1 MLASLLALVASLS
14 WGTADFWAGLESR
27 KTTVWTA
34 ALIGQGVAALALVV
48 MLLALAPETPPAA
61 ALVPAVLGGVAGAV
75 GALLQYRALAVLD
88 MSVASPIVA
97 GAALVPVL
105 WGLARGE
112 QPSAL
117 QLAGVAMTLVGI
129 VVISRGPSHDR
140 GGADAT
146 QPRRADRTGVLVA
159 IGSAV
164 TLGLFLVAV
173 DYGDEAGPFW
183 TVTVARTV
191 AFIALALMAVAS
203 RPEVRPRGRA
213 LPILVVVGLL
223 IATANVSFASATTMG
238 YLSIVAVLGW
248 LNPAVTIVWARAV
261 LRERLRPLQV
271 GAAVLVFAGIVCIT
285 LG

>member
-27 KTTVWTA
+27 RTTVWTA
-34 ALIGQGVAALALVV
+34 ALIGQGVAAVALVL
-48 MLLALAPETPPAA
+48 MLLVLAPDTPSAA
-61 ALVPAVLGGVAGAV
+61 ALVPAVLGGVAGGV
-75 GALLQYRALAVLD
+75 GALLQYRALTVLD

-112 QPSAL
+112 QPGAL
-117 QLAGVAMTLVGI
+117 QIAGVAMTLAGI
-129 VVISRGPSHDR
+129 VAISRGPSR
-140 GGADAT
+140 DAEGERVG
-146 QPRRADRTGVLVA
+146 PPGRADRAGVLLA

-173 DYGDEAGPFW
+173 DYGDEAGTLW
-183 TVTVARTV
+183 TVTVVRAV
-191 AFIALALMAVAS
+191 AFVVLALMAAVS
-203 RPEVRPRGRA
+203 GPVLRPRGRA
-213 LPILVVVGLL
+213 LPILVAVGLL
-223 IATANVSFASATTMG
+223 IATANISFASATSMG

-261 LRERLRPLQV
+261 LHERLRPLQV
-271 GAAVLVFAGIVCIT
+271 AAAVLVFAGIVCIT

>member
-1 MLASLLALVASLS
+1 VVASLLALLASLS

-34 ALIGQGVAALALVV
+34 ALVGQGVAALALVV
-48 MLLALAPETPPAA
+48 MLLVRAPETPPAA
-61 ALVPAVLGGVAGAV
+61 ALIPAALGGVAGAA

-105 WGLARGE
+105 WGLVRGE
-112 QPSAL
+112 QPNPP
-117 QLAGVAMTLVGI
+117 QIAGVVMTLVGI
-129 VVISRGPSHDR
+129 VVISRGPSHNEGDA
-140 GGADAT
+140 GGG
-146 QPRRADRTGVLVA
+146 QPRRADRAGVLVA

-164 TLGLFLVAV
+164 TLGLFLVAL
-173 DYGDEAGPFW
+173 DYGHAAGPLW
-183 TVTVARTV
+183 TATVARTV
-191 AFIALALMAVAS
+191 AWIALALAAAVA
-203 RPEVRPRGRA
+203 RPVVRPRGRA
-213 LPILVVVGLL
+213 LPILIGVGLL
-223 IATANVSFASATTMG
+223 IATANISFASATTMG

-261 LRERLRPLQV
+261 LRERLRPLQIA
-271 GAAVLVFAGIVCIT
+271 AAVLVFAGIVCIT